1 MHLLG
6 ISLLLAYL
14 LYTNLATD
22 FSHSDYYEY
31 YEQERMD
38 EADSPPKSDMEQKL
52 RSASSVD
59 ELMSLIYPSYWA
71 ALKCTSRL
79 STAVASTASKVSQRP
94 QSRLLRPLA
103 DTEEPTFAA
112 AYLNLDV
119 LKSIESEW
127 RKTQCMPKEV
137 CVDVGRE
144 FGAPTNI
151 FYKPP
156 CVSVYRCGGCC
167 HSEDKQCKNIS
178 TGYLSKTLFEIT
190 VPITQGT
197 KPVTISVANHTQC
210 SCLSKLDIYKQ
221 VHSIIR
227 RSLPE
232 CPIANRTCP
241 PGQTWSSKQC
251 RCVSTA
257 TNIQL
262 NPPPPPLPPPRP
274 SQQHLDIFSADVCG
288 PDKELDVDSCQC
300 VCRHGDETHD
310 CGPNRHL
317 NHNTCQCVCNVIP
330 APSCPLNYIFNK
342 ETCQCTC
349 SKTCPR
355 HQPLN
360 KTKCSCECNE
370 SPNKCFLKGR
380 RFHQATCSCLRPPCE
395 VRRRRCEPGF
405 FFSEEVCRCVPSHWR
420 RLD

>member
-1 MHLLG
+1 MHLLE
-6 ISLLLAYL
+6 ISLLLANL
-14 LYTNLATD
+14 ICTNLATD

-31 YEQERMD
+31 YEQEQTY

-59 ELMSLIYPSYWA
+59 ELMTLIYPSYWA
-71 ALKCTSRL
+71 ALKCTSKL
-79 STAVASTASKVSQRP
+79 STAVASTASKVSQHP
-94 QSRLLRPLA
+94 QPHLLRPLA
-103 DTEEPTFAA
+103 DPEESTFAA

-227 RSLPE
+227 RSLSE
-232 CPIANRTCP
+232 CPIDNRTCP
-241 PGQTWSSKQC
+241 PGQMWSSSQC
-251 RCVSTA
+251 RCVNTA
-257 TNIQL
+257 PDMQVNT
-262 NPPPPPLPPPRP
+262 PPLPLPPPRP
-274 SQQHLDIFSADVCG
+274 SQHHLA
-288 PDKELDVDSCQC
+288 L
-300 VCRHGDETHD
+300 
-310 CGPNRHL
+310 
-317 NHNTCQCVCNVIP
+317 TCQDMDSTRPLKVCCGIWHQDVSRSFEACKLRGVASMKWTCLSSTSHRCSIGLRFGEFGGQVNTSNFLLCSSNHSKPFLLCGTMHYP
-330 APSCPLNYIFNK
+330 A
-342 ETCQCTC
+342 
-349 SKTCPR
+349 
-355 HQPLN
+355 
-360 KTKCSCECNE
+360 
-370 SPNKCFLKGR
+370 
-380 RFHQATCSCLRPPCE
+380 
-395 VRRRRCEPGF
+395 
-405 FFSEEVCRCVPSHWR
+405 
-420 RLD
+420 

>member
-1 MHLLG
+1 MRFLG
-6 ISLLLAYL
+6 VSLLLAYL
-14 LYTNLATD
+14 LNSSPASD
-22 FSHSDYYEY
+22 VSHNDYYEY
-31 YEQERMD
+31 YEQEQLD
-38 EADSPPKSDMEQKL
+38 EPDSPPKPDMEQRL
-52 RSASSVD
+52 RLASSVD
-59 ELMSLIYPSYWA
+59 ELMGLIYPSYWA
-71 ALKCTSRL
+71 ALKCSSKL
-79 STAVASTASKVSQRP
+79 SAAAASSSFKLSQRSQARP
-94 QSRLLRPLA
+94 LRPLV
-103 DTEEPTFAA
+103 DTEAPTFAA
-112 AYLNLDV
+112 AYLNLDI

-127 RKTQCMPKEV
+127 RKTQCAPREV

-144 FGAPTNI
+144 FGAPTNV

-167 HSEDKQCKNIS
+167 HSEDKQCRNIS
-178 TGYLSKTLFEIT
+178 TGYLSKTLFEIR

-227 RSLPE
+227 RALPE
-232 CPIANRTCP
+232 CLLANRTCP
-241 PGQTWSSKQC
+241 PDQTWSSRQC
-251 RCVSTA
+251 QCISVA
-257 TNIQL
+257 ANMQL
-262 NPPPPPLPPPRP
+262 NPPSLMPPRP
-274 SQQHLDIFSADVCG
+274 TQQHSDIFSADVCG
-288 PDKELDVDSCQC
+288 PDKELDMESCQC
-300 VCRHGDETHD
+300 VCRQTHD

-317 NHNTCQCVCNVIP
+317 NRNTCQCVCSLP
-330 APSCPLNYIFNK
+330 PGASCPQNQIFNK

-349 SKTCPR
+349 NKTCPR

-380 RFHQATCSCLRPPCE
+380 RFHQATCSCLRAPCE

>member
-6 ISLLLAYL
+6 ISLVLAYL
-14 LYTNLATD
+14 LYTNLASD
-22 FSHSDYYEY
+22 FSHSDDEDYDQ
-31 YEQERMD
+31 EQMD
-38 EADSPPKSDMEQKL
+38 EPDSPPKPDMEEKL

-71 ALKCTSRL
+71 ALKCRSKL
-79 STAVASTASKVSQRP
+79 SAAAASSASKLSQPPQPRRP
-94 QSRLLRPLA
+94 RPLA
-103 DTEEPTFAA
+103 DTDEPTFAA
-112 AYLNLDV
+112 AYLNLDI

-127 RKTQCMPKEV
+127 RKTQCMPREV

-167 HSEDKQCKNIS
+167 HSEDKQCRNIS

-227 RSLPE
+227 RALHE

-241 PGQTWSSKQC
+241 PGHTWSSRQC
-251 RCVSTA
+251 RCISMVA
-257 TNIQL
+257 NL
-262 NPPPPPLPPPRP
+262 HHNPPSPPMPPVRP

-288 PDKELDVDSCQC
+288 PDKELDMESCQC
-300 VCRHGDETHD
+300 VCRHRDPTHD

-317 NHNTCQCVCNVIP
+317 DRNTCQCICNVLP
-330 APSCPLNYIFNK
+330 APSCPLNHVFNK
-342 ETCQCTC
+342 DTCQCMC

>member
-14 LYTNLATD
+14 LYTNLASD
-22 FSHSDYYEY
+22 FSHSDYYDY
-31 YEQERMD
+31 YEQEQMD
-38 EADSPPKSDMEQKL
+38 EPDSSPKPDMEQKL

-71 ALKCTSRL
+71 ALKCRSKL
-79 STAVASTASKVSQRP
+79 SAAAASSSSKPSQQAQPR
-94 QSRLLRPLA
+94 RLRPLA

-127 RKTQCMPKEV
+127 RKTQCMPREV

-167 HSEDKQCKNIS
+167 HSEDKQCRNIS

-210 SCLSKLDIYKQ
+210 SCLSKLDVYKQ

-227 RSLPE
+227 RALPE

-241 PGQTWSSKQC
+241 HGQTWSSRHC
-251 RCVSTA
+251 RCVSLTA
-257 TNIQL
+257 NMHH
-262 NPPPPPLPPPRP
+262 NPPPPPLPPQKP
-274 SQQHLDIFSADVCG
+274 SQQHLDILSADVCG
-288 PDKELDVDSCQC
+288 PDKELDMETCQC
-300 VCRHGDETHD
+300 VCRDQTQD

-317 NHNTCQCVCNVIP
+317 DLNTCQCICNIP
-330 APSCPLNYIFNK
+330 PVLSCPLNYIFNK
-342 ETCQCTC
+342 ETCQCMC

-405 FFSEEVCRCVPSHWR
+405 SFSEEVCRCVPSHWR

>member
-6 ISLLLAYL
+6 ISLLLVYL
-14 LYTNLATD
+14 LYANLARN
-22 FSHSDYYEY
+22 FAHSDYYDY
-31 YEQERMD
+31 YEQEQMY
-38 EADSPPKSDMEQKL
+38 EPDSQPRPDKEQRL

-59 ELMSLIYPSYWA
+59 ELMSLIYPAYWA
-71 ALKCTSRL
+71 ALKCRTKL
-79 STAVASTASKVSQRP
+79 SAVAASSASKFSQLP
-94 QSRLLRPLA
+94 QPRRLRPLTY
-103 DTEEPTFAA
+103 TEEATFAA

-119 LKSIESEW
+119 LKNIEVEW
-127 RKTQCMPKEV
+127 RKTQCVPREV

-156 CVSVYRCGGCC
+156 CVSVHRCGGCC
-167 HSEDKQCKNIS
+167 HSEDKQCRNIS
-178 TGYLSKTLFEIT
+178 MGYISKTLFEIT

-210 SCLSKLDIYKQ
+210 SCLSNLDVYKQ

-227 RSLPE
+227 RALPE
-232 CPIANRTCP
+232 CQIANSTCP
-241 PGQTWSSKQC
+241 PGQTWSSQHC
-251 RCVSTA
+251 RCVSMTS
-257 TNIQL
+257 NVHR
-262 NPPPPPLPPPRP
+262 N
-274 SQQHLDIFSADVCG
+274 IFSAEVCG
-288 PDKELDVDSCQC
+288 PDKELDVGTCQC
-300 VCRHGDETHD
+300 VCQRKVPPQD

-317 NHNTCQCVCNVIP
+317 DLNTCQCICKTLP
-330 APSCPLNYIFNK
+330 APSCPLNHVFNK
-342 ETCQCTC
+342 ETCQCVC

-380 RFHQATCSCLRPPCE
+380 RFHQATCSCLRPPCD

-405 FFSEEVCRCVPSHWR
+405 SFSEEVCRCVPSHWR
-420 RLD
+420 RLN